1 MPELPDLE
9 VFAANLEKRFKHK
22 TLVRLEVTVANK
34 LNVPE
39 KELMETLE
47 GHQLTAVKREGKT
60 IQLHFGA
67 ERVLGLHLMLHG
79 ELKLIRT
86 DEKLKY
92 AIISFYFKSGEG
104 FALSDFQKAATPTLN
119 PGVSDV
125 PDALSKKMSVAY
137 LEEVLAKKKA
147 PIKTVLMDQHII
159 RGIGN
164 TYADEI
170 LWEARISPFSVSKA
184 IPKAK
189 VKELHQVIGKL
200 LLKEIE
206 QIGKMLP
213 DELGGEIK
221 NFLKIHR
228 AGIKE
233 SPTGKKILI
242 GEIGGRKSYYTD
254 EQELYE

>member
-22 TLVRLEVTVANK
+22 TLERLEVQVAKK

-39 KELMETLE
+39 KELKETLE

-67 ERVLGLHLMLHG
+67 DRILGLHLMLHG
-79 ELKLIRT
+79 ELKLIEA

-92 AIISFYFKSGEG
+92 PIVSFYFKAGDG

-119 PGVSDV
+119 PVVSDV
-125 PDALSKKMSVAY
+125 PDALSREMNVAY
-137 LEEVLAKKKA
+137 LEEVLANKKA

-189 VKELHQVIGKL
+189 VKELYQVIGKL
-200 LLKEIE
+200 LRKEIQ
-206 QIGKMLP
+206 QISKMLP

-221 NFLKIHR
+221 NFLKIHG

-233 SPTGKKILI
+233 SPTGKKILVE
-242 GEIGGRKSYYTD
+242 EIGGRKSYYTE
-254 EQELYE
+254 EQQFYQ

>member
-22 TLVRLEVTVANK
+22 TLDRLDVQVAKK

-39 KELMETLE
+39 KELKEALE
-47 GHQLTAVKREGKT
+47 GHELIAVKREGKT

-79 ELKLIRT
+79 ELKLIEA

-92 AIISFYFKSGEG
+92 PIVSLYFKAGEG
-104 FALSDFQKAATPTLN
+104 FALTDFQKAATPTLN
-119 PGVSDV
+119 PAASDV
-125 PDALSKKMSVAY
+125 PDALSKEMSPAY
-137 LEEVLAKKKA
+137 LEAVLAKKRA
-147 PIKTVLMDQHII
+147 PIKTVLMDQHLI

-170 LWEARISPFSVSKA
+170 LWAARISPFSVSKA
-184 IPKAK
+184 IPQGK

-200 LLKEIE
+200 LRKEIE
-206 QIGKMLP
+206 QIRKMLP

-221 NFLKIHR
+221 DFLKIHG

-233 SPTGKKILI
+233 SPNGKKILVE
-242 GEIGGRKSYYTD
+242 EIGGRKSYYTE
-254 EQELYE
+254 EQKLYQ

>member
-22 TLVRLEVTVANK
+22 TLERLEVQVAKK

-39 KELMETLE
+39 KELKETLE

-60 IQLHFGA
+60 IQLHFGP
-67 ERVLGLHLMLHG
+67 ERILGLHLMLHG
-79 ELKLIRT
+79 ALNLIEA
-86 DEKLKY
+86 DEKIKY
-92 AIISFYFKSGEG
+92 PIVSFHFKTGHG
-104 FALSDFQKAATPTLN
+104 FALTDFQKAATLTLN
-119 PGVSDV
+119 PVVSDV
-125 PDALSKKMSVAY
+125 PDALSKEMSVNY
-137 LEEVLAKKKA
+137 LEAVLAKKKA
-147 PIKTVLMDQHII
+147 PIKTVLMDQHLI

-170 LWEARISPFSVSKA
+170 LWEAGISPFSVSKA

-189 VKELHQVIGKL
+189 VRELHQVIGKL
-200 LLKEIE
+200 LRKEIQ
-206 QIGKMLP
+206 QISKMLP

-221 NFLKIHR
+221 DFLKIHG

-233 SPTGKKILI
+233 SPTGKKILVE
-242 GEIGGRKSYYTD
+242 EIGGRKSYYTE
-254 EQELYE
+254 EQELY